1 MFGCFFFCADKER
14 VRFNFNYIKIE
25 IFIKKLTRKTIWEIL
40 EITNA
45 YEMNK
50 YLFYLK
56 NKYYVKIFMAFCKHR
71 TSFFCKKSK
80 ISC

>member
-1 MFGCFFFCADKER
+1 MKKQFKHICLAVSFFVQR

-25 IFIKKLTRKTIWEIL
+25 IFIKKLTRKAIWEIL

-50 YLFYLK
+50 YPF
-56 NKYYVKIFMAFCKHR
+56 
-71 TSFFCKKSK
+71 
-80 ISC
+80 

>member
-14 VRFNFNYIKIE
+14 VRFNYIKIE
-25 IFIKKLTRKTIWEIL
+25 IFIKKLTRKIIWEIL

-50 YLFYLK
+50 YLF
-56 NKYYVKIFMAFCKHR
+56 
-71 TSFFCKKSK
+71 
-80 ISC
+80 

>member
-1 MFGCFFFCADKER
+1 MKKQFKHICLAVSFFVQIKR

-50 YLFYLK
+50 YLF
-56 NKYYVKIFMAFCKHR
+56 
-71 TSFFCKKSK
+71 
-80 ISC
+80 

>member
-1 MFGCFFFCADKER
+1 MLRGSEMKKQFKHICLAVYFVQIKR

-50 YLFYLK
+50 YLF
-56 NKYYVKIFMAFCKHR
+56 
-71 TSFFCKKSK
+71 
-80 ISC
+80 

>member
-45 YEMNK
+45 YEIYFNK
-50 YLFYLK
+50 K
-56 NKYYVKIFMAFCKHR
+56 TNNIYYII
-71 TSFFCKKSK
+71 TT
-80 ISC
+80 I

>member
-1 MFGCFFFCADKER
+1 MKKQFKHICLAVSFFVQIKRELDLILD
-14 VRFNFNYIKIE
+14 YIKIE

-50 YLFYLK
+50 YLF
-56 NKYYVKIFMAFCKHR
+56 
-71 TSFFCKKSK
+71 
-80 ISC
+80 

>member
-50 YLFYLK
+50 YL
-56 NKYYVKIFMAFCKHR
+56 NKKTNNIYYII
-71 TSFFCKKSK
+71 TT
-80 ISC
+80 I

>member
-1 MFGCFFFCADKER
+1 MKKQFTYMFGCFFFCADKER

-50 YLFYLK
+50 YLF
-56 NKYYVKIFMAFCKHR
+56 
-71 TSFFCKKSK
+71 
-80 ISC
+80 

>member
-1 MFGCFFFCADKER
+1 MFGCFFFCVDKER

-25 IFIKKLTRKTIWEIL
+25 IFIKKLTRKIIWEIL

-50 YLFYLK
+50 YLF
-56 NKYYVKIFMAFCKHR
+56 
-71 TSFFCKKSK
+71 
-80 ISC
+80 

>member
-25 IFIKKLTRKTIWEIL
+25 IFIKKLTRKIIKKIL

-45 YEMNK
+45 YEMKK
-50 YLFYLK
+50 YLF
-56 NKYYVKIFMAFCKHR
+56 
-71 TSFFCKKSK
+71 
-80 ISC
+80 

>member
-1 MFGCFFFCADKER
+1 MKKQFKHICLAVSFF
-14 VRFNFNYIKIE
+14 VQIKRELDLIE

-50 YLFYLK
+50 YLF
-56 NKYYVKIFMAFCKHR
+56 
-71 TSFFCKKSK
+71 
-80 ISC
+80 

>member
-1 MFGCFFFCADKER
+1 MGQFKHERTGDSFSDAQRSSEMKKQFKHICLAVSFFCADKER

-25 IFIKKLTRKTIWEIL
+25 IFIKKLTRKTIQEIL

-50 YLFYLK
+50 YLF
-56 NKYYVKIFMAFCKHR
+56 
-71 TSFFCKKSK
+71 
-80 ISC
+80 

>member
-45 YEMNK
+45 YEMNI
-50 YLFYLK
+50 YF
-56 NKYYVKIFMAFCKHR
+56 NKKTNNIYYII
-71 TSFFCKKSK
+71 TT
-80 ISC
+80 I

>member
-1 MFGCFFFCADKER
+1 MKKQFKHICLAVSFFVPDKER

-50 YLFYLK
+50 YLF
-56 NKYYVKIFMAFCKHR
+56 
-71 TSFFCKKSK
+71 
-80 ISC
+80 